1 MRRVL
6 LSRFTCDKATVPV
19 VCPDEQTAMAT
30 QQVALKIAF
39 NGDIHRN
46 RVDLHGFGLKELTQ
60 LMEQTFRLTAGDFIV
75 QYRDPEGDC
84 VNVTT
89 DSEFSEAVRV
99 FLSSADTL
107 QTLKF
112 SAVTRRQAE
121 FQEEVADPIVF
132 SIEKLMQALAVTLE
146 QAKRDSQFAN
156 SAAPQTA
163 VALDQA
169 ARDAAESPKTAA
181 GGFSSFAQGL
191 VGEIKRFIP
200 EKKTDENVAPVAV
213 PEQKPEAVTP
223 VVEPPAAPVG
233 MAAPVAPVGM
243 AAPVAPVGMAA
254 PVAPVGMAAPVAP
267 VAVVAPAQ
275 EEEVDEQQTS
285 AFAASV
291 AFSEAEV
298 KWSEQLSIVSGIFPK
313 ADVARVIEILEKS
326 DGNLNVVLNVL
337 TEEN

>member
-1 MRRVL
+1 
-6 LSRFTCDKATVPV
+6 
-19 VCPDEQTAMAT
+19 MAT

-99 FLSSADTL
+99 FLSSADTV

-121 FQEEVADPIVF
+121 FQEGVADPIVF
-132 SIEKLMQALAVTLE
+132 SIEKLMQVLAVTLE

-163 VALDQA
+163 VVLDQA

-200 EKKTDENVAPVAV
+200 EKKTGENVVPVAV

-243 AAPVAPVGMAA
+243 AAPVAPVA
-254 PVAPVGMAAPVAP
+254 VA
-267 VAVVAPAQ
+267 APAQ

>member
-1 MRRVL
+1 
-6 LSRFTCDKATVPV
+6 
-19 VCPDEQTAMAT
+19 MAT
-30 QQVALKIAF
+30 QQEVALKIAF

-46 RVDLHGFGLKELTQ
+46 RVDLHGFGLAELTQ
-60 LMEQTFRLTAGDFIV
+60 LMAQTFRLSVGDFIV

-99 FLSSADTL
+99 CLSSADAV

-121 FQEEVADPIVF
+121 FQEQVADPIVY
-132 SIEKLMQALAVTLE
+132 SIEKLMQTLAVTLE
-146 QAKRDSQFAN
+146 QAKKDSQFAS
-156 SAAPQTA
+156 SAAPQAA

-169 ARDAAESPKTAA
+169 ARDAAESPKAAA

-200 EKKTDENVAPVAV
+200 EKKAGENVAPAAV
-213 PEQKPEAVTP
+213 PERKPDAATP
-223 VVEPPAAPVG
+223 VVGPPAAPV
-233 MAAPVAPVGM
+233 AAA
-243 AAPVAPVGMAA
+243 
-254 PVAPVGMAAPVAP
+254 
-267 VAVVAPAQ
+267 APAQ
-275 EEEVDEQQTS
+275 EAEKVEEQQMS
-285 AFAASV
+285 AAASSV